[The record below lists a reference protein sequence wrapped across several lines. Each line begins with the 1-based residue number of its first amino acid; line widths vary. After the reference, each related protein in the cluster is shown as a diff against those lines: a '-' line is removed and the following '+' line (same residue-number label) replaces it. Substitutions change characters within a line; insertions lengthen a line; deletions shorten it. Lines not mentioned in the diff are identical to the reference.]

1 MQCTVIYLE
10 SGPSV
15 FLYPRE
21 LSLVK
26 PVLRKIAVPE
36 APTQVL
42 NVAYGVRQDLHLGN
56 PQIRVLSTGWDFL
69 SEFIELSV
77 FGSSLSCSFSPHT
90 PKAAGRAEYACV
102 FFWLFCGDL
111 SDYLCFLMYTY
122 SLL

>member
-1 MQCTVIYLE
+1 MMQCTVIYLE

-36 APTQVL
+36 ASTQVL

-69 SEFIELSV
+69 SEFIEGFVDCPYSVPLSLVPFLHILRRPLGVRNMLAFSFGFFAEICRIIFV
-77 FGSSLSCSFSPHT
+77 F
-90 PKAAGRAEYACV
+90 
-102 FFWLFCGDL
+102 
-111 SDYLCFLMYTY
+111 
-122 SLL
+122 